1 MTPHH
6 RYHIPPGWGT
16 ALGPDFVWKYPDDLS
31 RSRELRKLATGG
43 SPSQATSNA
52 GQVRAPAPR
61 STATTRSSRG

>member
-31 RSRELRKLATGG
+31 RSREL
-43 SPSQATSNA
+43 
-52 GQVRAPAPR
+52 
-61 STATTRSSRG
+61 